1 MMKSLK
7 ILINLGLLALV
18 LIVWQSRS
26 YLSTPIGGNLTV
38 TLEVSSGDTLRLVLH
53 KLADKKFL
61 SYPDLLYSYARLAN
75 KTTIRTGSYEFF
87 PTQTPL
93 GLLRDLE
100 EGRVETERLTIVEG
114 WNRWQIRDALA
125 KEGWLDSAKFDA
137 LCDDL
142 PFLESNQIPGPT
154 CEGYLF
160 PETYEFA
167 RGVSAKTLF
176 RHFFG
181 AYKSAIQAVTN
192 GKYGPMQLSER
203 EFTTLASIVEKETGA
218 AVERPRI
225 ACVFYNRLRAKPRWR
240 LETDPTVIYAATLE
254 DPDFDG
260 NIKRSHLRKMKNPYN
275 TYLNFGLPPGPIAS
289 PGLAA
294 MRAVQSPSKCQDF
307 FFVSKNN
314 GEHVFCPTLTCHNAA
329 VKTWQINFF
338 RRK

>member
-167 RGVSAKTLF
+167 RGVSAKRLSFVIFLEHINPQFKRLPMENTVLCSLV
-176 RHFFG
+176 
-181 AYKSAIQAVTN
+181 SANLLPWLRLLKRKPVR
-192 GKYGPMQLSER
+192 QLS
-203 EFTTLASIVEKETGA
+203 A
-218 AVERPRI
+218 
-225 ACVFYNRLRAKPRWR
+225 
-240 LETDPTVIYAATLE
+240 LE
-254 DPDFDG
+254 
-260 NIKRSHLRKMKNPYN
+260 
-275 TYLNFGLPPGPIAS
+275 
-289 PGLAA
+289 
-294 MRAVQSPSKCQDF
+294 
-307 FFVSKNN
+307 
-314 GEHVFCPTLTCHNAA
+314 
-329 VKTWQINFF
+329 
-338 RRK
+338 